1 MNHART
7 HIRYF
12 NRLHVKL
19 WFSETHVIT
28 NMPTR
33 TRRIVVGRR
42 RELPTR
48 INCRLH
54 AFVTIFAQKLD
65 TLPPT
70 IWGTLLHLLPP
81 RLRPCTHSHTTHTQ
95 IHVQKCIENAIA
107 VSHKLGVTNDHM
119 SQFFGRCRFLLD
131 CPRKL
136 EWLQTPRKSDGYKR
150 NGESEAQKLLFPFR
164 KNQYFFALCLLLYS
178 YKFSFVRKV
187 STLHPVAD
195 T

>member
-1 MNHART
+1 MIFRNTRNHEHADTYAQNCGWQEAR
-7 HIRYF
+7 IAYS
-12 NRLHVKL
+12 NKL
-19 WFSETHVIT
+19 QASRVRDNFCAKARHTAAHNLGDT
-28 NMPTR
+28 TAP
-33 TRRIVVGRR
+33 
-42 RELPTR
+42 
-48 INCRLH
+48 
-54 AFVTIFAQKLD
+54 FA
-65 TLPPT
+65 
-70 IWGTLLHLLPP
+70 P